1 MAITLAAAKP
11 VAAAKRQKATL
22 LHQLRE
28 RLQFGFPLLHGG
40 AQHGVPGQALFDF
53 DALAGRQGAEHV
65 VGSELLSLIQAHA
78 RHALSEAVPRRI
90 HAFTEPSGSLRRSA
104 ISAWVQPSR

>member
-53 DALAGRQGAEHV
+53 DALAG
-65 VGSELLSLIQAHA
+65 
-78 RHALSEAVPRRI
+78 
-90 HAFTEPSGSLRRSA
+90 
-104 ISAWVQPSR
+104 